1 MHIGE
6 EATKKYLF
14 NSQLSFSAGLP
25 HLTGSKV
32 SFCHLDRTTTIPGQR
47 ALKQLWYCSFDFKL
61 RCVFYSCGIVPMMF
75 RSSLDADTL
84 NLNVHPSSISMLAP
98 SDHVP
103 SLPASPLS
111 PHPPS
116 LAGFPMHAKSTVNV
130 GSGDPPRWSS
140 KVNMA
145 PAVH

>member
-1 MHIGE
+1 M
-6 EATKKYLF
+6 LF
-14 NSQLSFSAGLP
+14 AFWNHVIPLQLVLGHVLAFL
-25 HLTGSKV
+25 
-32 SFCHLDRTTTIPGQR
+32 
-47 ALKQLWYCSFDFKL
+47 
-61 RCVFYSCGIVPMMF
+61 
-75 RSSLDADTL
+75 AD
-84 NLNVHPSSISMLAP
+84 
-98 SDHVP
+98 VP

-111 PHPPS
+111 LIGLSFPP